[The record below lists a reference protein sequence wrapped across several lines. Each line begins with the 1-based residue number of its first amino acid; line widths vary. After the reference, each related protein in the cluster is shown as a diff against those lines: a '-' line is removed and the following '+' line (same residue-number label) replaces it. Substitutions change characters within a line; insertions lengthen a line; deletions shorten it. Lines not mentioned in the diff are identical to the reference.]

1 MSWVFIGLIGALTGW
16 LMGQFVTGSRQS
28 IAVDLI
34 AGAIGAW
41 VTVVLSRLVVPVTAS
56 GPLMSAIVAV
66 IGAIVMLFVMNRFL
80 RDKLMPASRPS
91 RR

>member
-16 LMGQFVTGSRQS
+16 LVRQFVTGSRRA

-41 VTVVLSRLVVPVTAS
+41 VTVVLSRVVVPVTAS

-66 IGAIVMLFVMNRFL
+66 IGAIVMLIVVDRFL
-80 RDKLMPASRPS
+80 RDKLMFASRP